1 MENAVLPRG
10 VHFWCQ
16 ILEVFVQENFSNF
29 WESLRFLKKMLLK
42 FFSNSIPRPV
52 RLEKM
57 WQPNFAVLFW
67 PIILISD
74 QKNFFWKSL
83 KFSQFSQDIQ
93 YFWNLR
99 FLKKY
104 FWFDTDKVPIQKE
117 NFQGFLI
124 FKNFAYNMIFQ
135 NFIFLNQKKNSFEQ
149 ILREFGTKSVSP

>member
-1 MENAVLPRG
+1 MENAVLPRRYIFG
-10 VHFWCQ
+10 AKFSKYLSRRIFQTFERAFGFW
-16 ILEVFVQENFSNF
+16 
-29 WESLRFLKKMLLK
+29 KKMLLK
-42 FFSNSIPRPV
+42 MFSNSIPRPV

-74 QKNFFWKSL
+74 QKKFFWKSL

-99 FLKKY
+99 FSKKY
-104 FWFDTDKVPIQKE
+104 LWFDTDKAPIQKE

-124 FKNFAYNMIFQ
+124 FKNFTHEIIFQ
-135 NFIFLNQKKNSFEQ
+135 NLIF
-149 ILREFGTKSVSP
+149 